1 MSDSLL
7 SQAEIDALLCQLSE
21 PEEDAAV
28 PADSASDE
36 AIVARATEVQ
46 PGKPAEASIVKA
58 SHPNLE
64 RILDI
69 PLNVTVSLGEIKKEV
84 QDVLALHTG
93 TIVELERIASE
104 PVDIFINGKLIA
116 RGEVVV
122 VDERFGVR
130 VTHIISPHERLK
142 KLG

>member
-1 MSDSLL
+1 MSDALL

-21 PEEDAAV
+21 PE
-28 PADSASDE
+28 PAKPAFDE
-36 AIVARATEVQ
+36 AIAVNATEIQPAKAVQ
-46 PGKPAEASIVKA
+46 GKTARKD
-58 SHPNLE
+58 HPNLE

-69 PLNVTVSLGEIKKEV
+69 PLNVMVSLGEIRKEV
-84 QDVLALHTG
+84 QDILALHPG
-93 TIVELERIASE
+93 TIVELERIANE

-130 VTHIISPHERLK
+130 VTHIISPHERIKRLV
-142 KLG
+142 

>member
-1 MSDSLL
+1 MSDALL

-21 PEEDAAV
+21 PDGEAV
-28 PADSASDE
+28 WSDSDE
-36 AIVARATEVQ
+36 VMAADATEMQRATPIQ
-46 PGKPAEASIVKA
+46 GKTAKP

-69 PLNVTVSLGEIKKEV
+69 PLHVTVSLGEIRKKV
-84 QDVLALHTG
+84 QDVLALHPG
-93 TIVELERIASE
+93 TIVELERLASE

-130 VTHIISPHERLK
+130 VTHIISPHERIK
-142 KLG
+142 KIV